1 MNEAH
6 FLYTR
11 TVGVGGMERV
21 YSGEGPTRS
30 APFQADEIIGFD
42 FGRRAG

>member
-1 MNEAH
+1 MKPIS
-6 FLYTR
+6 YTQELA
-11 TVGVGGMERV
+11 GGGGMERV
-21 YSGEGPTRS
+21 YSGEAPQDP